1 MAANDRKIAQTH
13 DDVLEEIADALDIP
27 PSKFEEA
34 KRRYEAIGDWLDRDE
49 SSLAACDPAISP
61 QGSFL
66 LGTVTRPLTEA
77 EEYDV
82 DLVCLL
88 KASKTDF
95 TQKSLKEAVGR
106 EVALYARAQNMK
118 NPPEEGR
125 RCWTL
130 HYADGAQFHM
140 DILPALPDAQ
150 RYQVVLKEHG
160 YGALADDPALTSQA
174 IAITD
179 RTLPQYALVTEDWPQ
194 SNPTDYAA
202 WFRGRMA
209 IRLTE
214 RKMAFAKRE
223 RIRASV
229 DEIPD
234 YKVKTPLQRAI
245 QLLKRHRDCM
255 FADDGEHKPISIII
269 TTLAAQAYN
278 EEATIS
284 EALQSILTGMAAYIE
299 YRGGEAWVAN
309 PVNPAENFADKWAE
323 EPVKRESFERWLEQA
338 RRDFAL
344 YLRASRFDAVPDE
357 LKEHLGAGLV
367 ERTLAAVIP
376 PAVAGRAEPA
386 IVKGAETDDSDGRAA
401 AAISD
406 IQRRGSQSK
415 PWAKS

>member
-1 MAANDRKIAQTH
+1 MAANDCKIAQTH

-49 SSLAACDPAISP
+49 SSLAAYDPAISP

-66 LGTVTRPLTEA
+66 LGTVTRPLTET

-118 NPPEEGR
+118 NLPEEGR

-140 DILPALPDAQ
+140 DILPALPDAE
-150 RYQVVLKEHG
+150 RYQIVLKEHG
-160 YGALADDPALTSQA
+160 YGALADAPALTGQA

-194 SNPTDYAA
+194 SNPTGYAA

-255 FADDGEHKPISIII
+255 FADDSEHKPISIII
-269 TTLAAQAYN
+269 TTLGAQAYN

-299 YRGGEAWVAN
+299 YRGGVAWVAN

-367 ERTLAAVIP
+367 ERTLAAVTP
-376 PAVAGRAEPA
+376 SAAAVRAEPA
-386 IVKGAETDDSDGRAA
+386 TVKDAETDDSDGRAA

-406 IQRRGSQSK
+406 IRRSGSQSK